1 MGVQWAAHGCVR
13 LWAGEIRKF
22 ASVGGRPRPD
32 GARVDF
38 RRRYAEMAM
47 TIFVY
52 LKLWR
57 IELWRIARALRSNCE
72 GQDLVEY
79 ALMAGFIVTGV
90 VTLAPEIADSFVTVM
105 SKANSVLVGAAAT

>member
-47 TIFVY
+47 TSVVY
-52 LKLWR
+52 LK
-57 IELWRIARALRSNCE
+57 LWRIARALRSNCE

-79 ALMAGFIVTGV
+79 ALMAGFIVAGV

-105 SKANSVLVGAAAT
+105 SKANSV